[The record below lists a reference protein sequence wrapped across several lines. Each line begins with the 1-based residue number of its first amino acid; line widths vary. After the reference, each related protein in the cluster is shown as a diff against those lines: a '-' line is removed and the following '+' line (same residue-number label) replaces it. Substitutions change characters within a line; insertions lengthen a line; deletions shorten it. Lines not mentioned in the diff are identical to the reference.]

1 MVSLENSHEDV
12 PEGHWA
18 YTAVDYCYANGL
30 VGGISDTEF
39 GPDLH
44 IRRGDFL
51 LMLYGAAGKPAVHL
65 PPPPLLTYPPP
76 TTTTPLCPGPR
87 PTVWPPAWGMAPWL
101 PPLMSPGSRLS
112 PF

>member
-1 MVSLENSHEDV
+1 MEGSIGSITEDGLFTAEG
-12 PEGHWA
+12 PRGRLRNPHRLCRRAEPDHHGLPWRTPTRTCPRGHWA

-51 LMLYGAAGKPAVHL
+51 LMLYGAAGKPAV
-65 PPPPLLTYPPP
+65 TS
-76 TTTTPLCPGPR
+76 
-87 PTVWPPAWGMAPWL
+87 PASL
-101 PPLMSPGSRLS
+101 Y
-112 PF
+112 